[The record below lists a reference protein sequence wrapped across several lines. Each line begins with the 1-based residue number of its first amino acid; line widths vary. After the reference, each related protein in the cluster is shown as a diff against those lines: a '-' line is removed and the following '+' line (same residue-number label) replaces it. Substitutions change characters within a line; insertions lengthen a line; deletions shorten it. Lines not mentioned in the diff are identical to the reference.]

1 MKKQTQKKKGTIAVK
16 ICILVTAALILSNLI
31 SIILVVNNS
40 RILIRSSIQNNM
52 MSIAKT
58 SAELVSELVSNEMRI
73 HNNKSLS
80 YDEYARILKDTKLTG
95 VDSSYVYVV
104 SSDGTML
111 YHNTKDKVGKPVE
124 NSLINSLVTQIK
136 SGKQPEPAIVDYD
149 YNGVVKYAGYVI
161 LDNHDIVV
169 VSADENDALSGITR
183 ITRISGY
190 ILIGIIVVALIVAY
204 FFSRSIAR
212 PLSSLSRLIKE
223 IADGNL
229 NADFSKIKKSNDEIG
244 LITEEMQ
251 YMSSSLS
258 TIVEKIRTAGNTM
271 SKNSTDLNETSNQT
285 LSANDEI
292 SRAVQDV
299 AEGSTNMANAIADIN
314 NSLETMSLESEH
326 IDNSVTDIK
335 KQTTS
340 VQENSQ
346 SMNEKMHQMQES
358 SEIMDAGINEISA
371 RIGKV
376 NEIVDKVGQIISVI
390 EEISEQTNL
399 LSLNA
404 SIEAARAGEAGKGF
418 AVVAEEIRTLSDNT
432 GNELNNIREIIS
444 ELVNECDTCVNDSK
458 KIVEHNLKQKE
469 SINTVLKEFNELDAQ
484 ITLTADKADEI
495 KAQVDQMV
503 ELNNKITT
511 TSNNLADVSSTNA
524 AASEE
529 MNANIE
535 ELNAMMHNVT
545 NMAEEMQNQSN
556 ELNTALEYFK

>member
-1 MKKQTQKKKGTIAVK
+1 MKKQAQKKKGTIAVK
-16 ICILVTAALILSNLI
+16 ICILVIAALILSNLT
-31 SIILVVNNS
+31 SIILIVNNS
-40 RILIRSSIQNNM
+40 RILIRSSVKNNM
-52 MSIAKT
+52 MSMAKT
-58 SAELVSELVSNEMRI
+58 SAELVSNEMRI
-73 HNNKSLS
+73 NNNKSLS

-124 NSLINSLVTQIK
+124 NSLVNNLVTQIK
-136 SGKQPEPAIVDYD
+136 SGKQPEPATVDYD

-183 ITRISGY
+183 ITRIAGY
-190 ILIGIIVVALIVAY
+190 ILIGIIIVALIVAY

-251 YMSSSLS
+251 SMSSSLS

-335 KQTTS
+335 KQTAS

-444 ELVNECDTCVNDSK
+444 ELVNECDSCVNDSK

-495 KAQVDQMV
+495 KEQVDQMV
-503 ELNNKITT
+503 ALNNKITT

>member
-1 MKKQTQKKKGTIAVK
+1 MKKQAQKKKGTIAVK
-16 ICILVTAALILSNLI
+16 ICILVIAALILSNLT
-31 SIILVVNNS
+31 SMILIVNNS
-40 RILIRSSIQNNM
+40 RILIRTSVQNNM
-52 MSIAKT
+52 MSMAKT
-58 SAELVSELVSNEMRI
+58 SAELVSNEMRI
-73 HNNKSLS
+73 NNNKSLS

-124 NSLINSLVTQIK
+124 NSLINNLVTQIK

-161 LDNHDIVV
+161 LNNHDIVV

-190 ILIGIIVVALIVAY
+190 ILIGIIIVALIVAY

-251 YMSSSLS
+251 SMSSSLS

-285 LSANDEI
+285 LSANNEI

-335 KQTTS
+335 KQTGS

-346 SMNEKMHQMQES
+346 SMNERMHQMQES

-376 NEIVDKVGQIISVI
+376 NEIVDKVSQIISVI

-432 GNELNNIREIIS
+432 GNEL
-444 ELVNECDTCVNDSK
+444 DTCVNDSK
-458 KIVEHNLKQKE
+458 KIVEHNLEQKE

-495 KAQVDQMV
+495 KEQVDQMV

-545 NMAEEMQNQSN
+545 NMAEEMHNQSN

>member
-1 MKKQTQKKKGTIAVK
+1 MKKQAQKKKGTIAVK
-16 ICILVTAALILSNLI
+16 ICILVIAALILSNLT
-31 SIILVVNNS
+31 SMILIVNNS
-40 RILIRSSIQNNM
+40 RILIRSSVKNNM
-52 MSIAKT
+52 MNMAKT
-58 SAELVSELVSNEMRI
+58 SADLVSNEMRI
-73 HNNKSLS
+73 NNNKSLS

-124 NSLINSLVTQIK
+124 NSLVNSLVTQIK

-190 ILIGIIVVALIVAY
+190 ILIGIIIVALIVAY

-251 YMSSSLS
+251 SMSSSLS

-285 LSANDEI
+285 LSANNEI

-335 KQTTS
+335 KQTAS

-376 NEIVDKVGQIISVI
+376 NEIVDKVSQIISVI

-458 KIVEHNLKQKE
+458 KIVEHNLEQKE

-495 KAQVDQMV
+495 KEQVDQMV

>member
-1 MKKQTQKKKGTIAVK
+1 MKKQAQKKKVTIAVK
-16 ICILVTAALILSNLI
+16 ICILVIAALILSNLT
-31 SIILVVNNS
+31 SMILIVNNS
-40 RILIRSSIQNNM
+40 RILIRTSVQNNM
-52 MSIAKT
+52 MSMAKT
-58 SAELVSELVSNEMRI
+58 SAELVSNEMRI
-73 HNNKSLS
+73 NNNKSLS

-124 NSLINSLVTQIK
+124 NSLINNLVTQIK

-161 LDNHDIVV
+161 LNNHDIVV

-190 ILIGIIVVALIVAY
+190 ILIGIIIVALIVAY

-251 YMSSSLS
+251 SMSSSLS

-285 LSANDEI
+285 LSANNEI

-335 KQTTS
+335 KQTAS

-376 NEIVDKVGQIISVI
+376 NEIVDKVSQIISVI

-458 KIVEHNLKQKE
+458 KIVEHNLEQKE

-495 KAQVDQMV
+495 KEQVDQMV

>member
-1 MKKQTQKKKGTIAVK
+1 MKKQTQKKKVTIAVK

-58 SAELVSELVSNEMRI
+58 SAELVSNEMRI

>member
-31 SIILVVNNS
+31 SIILTVNNS
-40 RILIRSSIQNNM
+40 RILIRSSVKNNM
-52 MSIAKT
+52 MSMAKT
-58 SAELVSELVSNEMRI
+58 SAELVSNEMRI
-73 HNNKSLS
+73 NNNKSLS

-104 SSDGTML
+104 SSDGIML

-124 NSLINSLVTQIK
+124 NSLVNSLVTQIK

-183 ITRISGY
+183 ITRIAGY
-190 ILIGIIVVALIVAY
+190 ILIGIIIVALIVAY

-335 KQTTS
+335 KQTAS

-495 KAQVDQMV
+495 KEQVDQMV

-535 ELNAMMHNVT
+535 ELNAMMHSVT

>member
-1 MKKQTQKKKGTIAVK
+1 MKKRAQKKKGTIAVK
-16 ICILVTAALILSNLI
+16 ICILVIASLILSNLTSMVLI
-31 SIILVVNNS
+31 VNNS
-40 RILIRSSIQNNM
+40 RILIRTSVQNNM
-52 MSIAKT
+52 MNMAKT
-58 SAELVSELVSNEMRI
+58 SAELVSNEMRI
-73 HNNKSLS
+73 NNNKSLS

-124 NSLINSLVTQIK
+124 NSLINNLVTQIK

-190 ILIGIIVVALIVAY
+190 ILIGIIIVALIVAY

-251 YMSSSLS
+251 SMSSSLS

-285 LSANDEI
+285 LSANNEI

-335 KQTTS
+335 KQTAS

-376 NEIVDKVGQIISVI
+376 NEIVDKVSQIISVI

-458 KIVEHNLKQKE
+458 KIVEHNLEQKE

-495 KAQVDQMV
+495 KEQVDQMV

-545 NMAEEMQNQSN
+545 NMAEEMQNQSS

>member
-1 MKKQTQKKKGTIAVK
+1 MKKQAQKKKGPIAVK
-16 ICILVTAALILSNLI
+16 ICILVIAALILSNLT
-31 SIILVVNNS
+31 SMILIVNNS
-40 RILIRSSIQNNM
+40 RILIRTSVQNNM
-52 MSIAKT
+52 MSMAKT
-58 SAELVSELVSNEMRI
+58 SAELVSNEMRI
-73 HNNKSLS
+73 NNNKSLS

-124 NSLINSLVTQIK
+124 NSLINNLVTQIK

-190 ILIGIIVVALIVAY
+190 ILIGIIIVALIVAY

-251 YMSSSLS
+251 SMSSSLS

-285 LSANDEI
+285 LSANNEI

-335 KQTTS
+335 KQTAS

-376 NEIVDKVGQIISVI
+376 NEIVDKVSQIISVI

-458 KIVEHNLKQKE
+458 KIVEHNLEQKE

-495 KAQVDQMV
+495 KEQVDQMV

-545 NMAEEMQNQSN
+545 NMAEEMHNQSN

>member
-1 MKKQTQKKKGTIAVK
+1 MKKQAQKKKGTIAVK
-16 ICILVTAALILSNLI
+16 ICILVIAALILSNLT
-31 SIILVVNNS
+31 SMILIVNNS
-40 RILIRSSIQNNM
+40 RILIRTSVQNNM
-52 MSIAKT
+52 MSMAKT
-58 SAELVSELVSNEMRI
+58 SAELVSNEMRI
-73 HNNKSLS
+73 NNNKSLS

-124 NSLINSLVTQIK
+124 NSLINNLVTQIK

-190 ILIGIIVVALIVAY
+190 ILIGIIIVALIVAY

-212 PLSSLSRLIKE
+212 PLSTLSRLIKE

-251 YMSSSLS
+251 SMSSSLS

-285 LSANDEI
+285 LSANNEI

-335 KQTTS
+335 KQTAS

-376 NEIVDKVGQIISVI
+376 NEIVDKVSQIISVI

-404 SIEAARAGEAGKGF
+404 SIEAARAGEA
-418 AVVAEEIRTLSDNT
+418 
-432 GNELNNIREIIS
+432 
-444 ELVNECDTCVNDSK
+444 
-458 KIVEHNLKQKE
+458 
-469 SINTVLKEFNELDAQ
+469 
-484 ITLTADKADEI
+484 
-495 KAQVDQMV
+495 
-503 ELNNKITT
+503 
-511 TSNNLADVSSTNA
+511 
-524 AASEE
+524 
-529 MNANIE
+529 
-535 ELNAMMHNVT
+535 
-545 NMAEEMQNQSN
+545 
-556 ELNTALEYFK
+556 

>member
-1 MKKQTQKKKGTIAVK
+1 MKKQAQKKKGTIVVK
-16 ICILVTAALILSNLI
+16 ICILVIAALILSNLTSMVLI
-31 SIILVVNNS
+31 VNNS
-40 RILIRSSIQNNM
+40 RILIRTSVQNNM
-52 MSIAKT
+52 MNMAKT
-58 SAELVSELVSNEMRI
+58 SAELVSNEMRI
-73 HNNKSLS
+73 NNNKSLS

-124 NSLINSLVTQIK
+124 NSLINNLVTQIK

-190 ILIGIIVVALIVAY
+190 ILIGIIIVALIVAY

-251 YMSSSLS
+251 SMSSSLS

-271 SKNSTDLNETSNQT
+271 SKNSNDLNETSNQT
-285 LSANDEI
+285 LSANNEI

-335 KQTTS
+335 KQTAS

-376 NEIVDKVGQIISVI
+376 NEIVDKVSQIISVI

-458 KIVEHNLKQKE
+458 KIVEHNLEQKE

-495 KAQVDQMV
+495 KEQVDQMV

>member
-1 MKKQTQKKKGTIAVK
+1 MKKQAQKKKGTIAVK
-16 ICILVTAALILSNLI
+16 ICILVIAALILSNLT
-31 SIILVVNNS
+31 SMILIVNNS
-40 RILIRSSIQNNM
+40 RILIRTSVQNNM
-52 MSIAKT
+52 MNMAKT
-58 SAELVSELVSNEMRI
+58 SAELVSNEMRI
-73 HNNKSLS
+73 NNNKSLS

-124 NSLINSLVTQIK
+124 NSLVNSLVTQIK
-136 SGKQPEPAIVDYD
+136 SGKQPEPAIVDYY

-190 ILIGIIVVALIVAY
+190 ILIGIIIVALIVAY

-251 YMSSSLS
+251 SMSSSLS

-285 LSANDEI
+285 LSANNEI

-335 KQTTS
+335 KQTAS

-376 NEIVDKVGQIISVI
+376 NEIVDKVSQIISVI

-404 SIEAARAGEAGKGF
+404 SIEAAR
-418 AVVAEEIRTLSDNT
+418 VVAEEIRTLSDNT

-458 KIVEHNLKQKE
+458 KIVEHNLEQKE

-495 KAQVDQMV
+495 KEQVDQMV

>member
-1 MKKQTQKKKGTIAVK
+1 MKKQAQKKKGTIAVK
-16 ICILVTAALILSNLI
+16 ICILVIAALILSNLTSMVLI
-31 SIILVVNNS
+31 VNNS
-40 RILIRSSIQNNM
+40 RILIRTSVQNNM
-52 MSIAKT
+52 MSMAKT
-58 SAELVSELVSNEMRI
+58 SAELVSNEMRI
-73 HNNKSLS
+73 NNNKSLS

-124 NSLINSLVTQIK
+124 NSLINNLVTQIK

-190 ILIGIIVVALIVAY
+190 ILIGIIIVALIVAY

-251 YMSSSLS
+251 SMSSSLS

-285 LSANDEI
+285 LSANNEI

-335 KQTTS
+335 KQTAS

-358 SEIMDAGINEISA
+358 SEIMDADINEISA

-376 NEIVDKVGQIISVI
+376 NEIVDKVSQIISVI

-458 KIVEHNLKQKE
+458 KIVEHNLEQKE

-495 KAQVDQMV
+495 KEQVDQMV

-511 TSNNLADVSSTNA
+511 TSVLA
-524 AASEE
+524 
-529 MNANIE
+529 
-535 ELNAMMHNVT
+535 H
-545 NMAEEMQNQSN
+545 
-556 ELNTALEYFK
+556 

>member
-1 MKKQTQKKKGTIAVK
+1 MKKQAQKKKGTIAVK
-16 ICILVTAALILSNLI
+16 ICILVIVALILSNLT
-31 SIILVVNNS
+31 SMILIVNNS
-40 RILIRSSIQNNM
+40 KILIRSSVKNNM
-52 MSIAKT
+52 MNMVKT
-58 SAELVSELVSNEMRI
+58 SADLVSNEMRI
-73 HNNKSLS
+73 NNNKSLS

-124 NSLINSLVTQIK
+124 NSLVNNLVTQIK

-183 ITRISGY
+183 ITRIAGY
-190 ILIGIIVVALIVAY
+190 ILIGIIIVALIVAY

-251 YMSSSLS
+251 FMSSSLS

-285 LSANDEI
+285 LSANNEI

-335 KQTTS
+335 KQTAS

-458 KIVEHNLKQKE
+458 KIVEHNLEQKE

-545 NMAEEMQNQSN
+545 NMAEEMHNQSN

>member
-1 MKKQTQKKKGTIAVK
+1 MKKRAQKKKGTIAVK
-16 ICILVTAALILSNLI
+16 ICILVIAALILSNLTSMVLI
-31 SIILVVNNS
+31 VNNS
-40 RILIRSSIQNNM
+40 RILIRTSVQNNM
-52 MSIAKT
+52 MNMAKT
-58 SAELVSELVSNEMRI
+58 SAELVSNEMRI
-73 HNNKSLS
+73 NNNKSLS

-124 NSLINSLVTQIK
+124 NSLINNLVTQIK

-190 ILIGIIVVALIVAY
+190 ILIGIIIVALIVAY

-251 YMSSSLS
+251 SMSSSLS

-285 LSANDEI
+285 LSANNEI

-299 AEGSTNMANAIADIN
+299 AEGSTNMANAI
-314 NSLETMSLESEH
+314 MSLESEH

-335 KQTTS
+335 KQTAS

-376 NEIVDKVGQIISVI
+376 NEIVDKVSQIISVI

-458 KIVEHNLKQKE
+458 KIVEHNLEQKE

-495 KAQVDQMV
+495 KEQVDQMV

-556 ELNTALEYFK
+556 ELNNALEYFK

>member
-1 MKKQTQKKKGTIAVK
+1 
-16 ICILVTAALILSNLI
+16 
-31 SIILVVNNS
+31 
-40 RILIRSSIQNNM
+40 M
-52 MSIAKT
+52 MSMAKT
-58 SAELVSELVSNEMRI
+58 SAELVSNEMRI
-73 HNNKSLS
+73 NNNKSLS

-124 NSLINSLVTQIK
+124 NSLINNLVTQIK

-161 LDNHDIVV
+161 LNNHDIVV

-190 ILIGIIVVALIVAY
+190 ILIGIIIVALIVAY

-251 YMSSSLS
+251 SMSSSLS

-285 LSANDEI
+285 LSANNEI

-335 KQTTS
+335 KQTAS

-376 NEIVDKVGQIISVI
+376 NEIVDKVSQIISVI

-458 KIVEHNLKQKE
+458 KIVEHNLEQKE

-495 KAQVDQMV
+495 KEQVDQMV

-545 NMAEEMQNQSN
+545 NMAEEMHNQSN

>member
-1 MKKQTQKKKGTIAVK
+1 M
-16 ICILVTAALILSNLI
+16 
-31 SIILVVNNS
+31 
-40 RILIRSSIQNNM
+40 
-52 MSIAKT
+52 AKT
-58 SAELVSELVSNEMRI
+58 SAELVSNEMRV

-285 LSANDEI
+285 LSANNEI

-335 KQTTS
+335 KQTAS

-458 KIVEHNLKQKE
+458 KIVEHNLEQKE

>member
-1 MKKQTQKKKGTIAVK
+1 MY
-16 ICILVTAALILSNLI
+16 TAALILSNLI
-31 SIILVVNNS
+31 SIILIVNNS
-40 RILIRSSIQNNM
+40 RTLIRSSVKNNM
-52 MSIAKT
+52 MSMAKT
-58 SAELVSELVSNEMRI
+58 SAELVSNEMRI
-73 HNNKSLS
+73 NNNKSLS

-124 NSLINSLVTQIK
+124 NSLVNSLVTQIK

-183 ITRISGY
+183 ITRIAGY
-190 ILIGIIVVALIVAY
+190 ILIGIIIVALIVAY

-251 YMSSSLS
+251 FMSSSLS

-285 LSANDEI
+285 LSANNEI

-335 KQTTS
+335 KQTAS

-458 KIVEHNLKQKE
+458 KIVEHNLEQKE

>member
-1 MKKQTQKKKGTIAVK
+1 MKKQAQKKKDTIAVK
-16 ICILVTAALILSNLI
+16 ICILVIAALILSNLT
-31 SIILVVNNS
+31 SMILIVNNS
-40 RILIRSSIQNNM
+40 RILIRTSVQNNM
-52 MSIAKT
+52 MSMAKT
-58 SAELVSELVSNEMRI
+58 SAELVSNEMRI
-73 HNNKSLS
+73 NNNKSLS

-124 NSLINSLVTQIK
+124 NSLINNLVTQIK

-161 LDNHDIVV
+161 LNNHDIVV

-190 ILIGIIVVALIVAY
+190 ILIGIIIVALIVAY

-251 YMSSSLS
+251 SMSSSLS

-285 LSANDEI
+285 LSANNEI

-335 KQTTS
+335 KQTAS

-376 NEIVDKVGQIISVI
+376 NEIVDKVSQIISVI

-458 KIVEHNLKQKE
+458 KIVEHNLEQKE

-495 KAQVDQMV
+495 KEQVDQMV

-545 NMAEEMQNQSN
+545 NMAEEMHNQSN

>member
-1 MKKQTQKKKGTIAVK
+1 MKKQAQKKKCTISVK
-16 ICILVTAALILSNLI
+16 ICILVIAALILSNLT
-31 SIILVVNNS
+31 SMILIVNNS
-40 RILIRSSIQNNM
+40 RILIRTSVQNNM
-52 MSIAKT
+52 MSMAKT
-58 SAELVSELVSNEMRI
+58 SAELVSNEMRI
-73 HNNKSLS
+73 NNNKSLS

-124 NSLINSLVTQIK
+124 NSLINNLVTQIK

-190 ILIGIIVVALIVAY
+190 ILIGIIIVALIVAY

-251 YMSSSLS
+251 SMSSSLS

-285 LSANDEI
+285 LSANNEI

-335 KQTTS
+335 KQTAS

-376 NEIVDKVGQIISVI
+376 NEIVDKVSQIISVI

-458 KIVEHNLKQKE
+458 KIVEHNLEQKE

-495 KAQVDQMV
+495 KEQVDQMV

-545 NMAEEMQNQSN
+545 NMAEEMHNQSN

>member
-31 SIILVVNNS
+31 SIILIVNNS
-40 RILIRSSIQNNM
+40 RTLIRSSVKNNM
-52 MSIAKT
+52 MSMAKT
-58 SAELVSELVSNEMRI
+58 SAELVSNEMRI
-73 HNNKSLS
+73 NNNKSLS

-124 NSLINSLVTQIK
+124 NSLVNSLVTQIK

-183 ITRISGY
+183 ITRIAGY
-190 ILIGIIVVALIVAY
+190 ILIGIIIVALIVAY

-251 YMSSSLS
+251 FMSSSLS

-285 LSANDEI
+285 LSANNEI

-299 AEGSTNMANAIADIN
+299 AEGSTNRANAIADIN

-335 KQTTS
+335 KQTAS

-458 KIVEHNLKQKE
+458 KIVEHNLEQKE

>member
-1 MKKQTQKKKGTIAVK
+1 MKKQAQKKKGTIAVK
-16 ICILVTAALILSNLI
+16 ICILVIVALILSNLTSMVLI
-31 SIILVVNNS
+31 VNNS
-40 RILIRSSIQNNM
+40 RILIRTSVQNNM
-52 MSIAKT
+52 MNMAKT
-58 SAELVSELVSNEMRI
+58 SAELVSNEMRI
-73 HNNKSLS
+73 NNNKSLS

-124 NSLINSLVTQIK
+124 NNLINNLVTQIK
-136 SGKQPEPAIVDYD
+136 SGKQPEPATVDYD
-149 YNGVVKYAGYVI
+149 YNGVVKYAGYVV

-183 ITRISGY
+183 ITRIAGY

-212 PLSSLSRLIKE
+212 PLSSLSKLIKE

-251 YMSSSLS
+251 YMSNSLG

-285 LSANDEI
+285 LSANNEI

-335 KQTTS
+335 KQTAS

-376 NEIVDKVGQIISVI
+376 NEIVDKVSQIISVI

-458 KIVEHNLKQKE
+458 KIVEHNLEQKE

-495 KAQVDQMV
+495 KEQVDQMV

>member
-1 MKKQTQKKKGTIAVK
+1 MKKQAQKKKGNIAVK
-16 ICILVTAALILSNLI
+16 ICILVVAALILSNLI
-31 SIILVVNNS
+31 SIILIVNNS
-40 RILIRSSIQNNM
+40 RILIRSSVKNNM
-52 MSIAKT
+52 MNMAKT
-58 SAELVSELVSNEMRI
+58 SAELVSNEMRI
-73 HNNKSLS
+73 NNNKSLS

-111 YHNTKDKVGKPVE
+111 YHNTKEKVGKPVE
-124 NSLINSLVTQIK
+124 NNLVNSLVTQIK
-136 SGKQPEPAIVDYD
+136 SGKQPEPATVDYD

-183 ITRISGY
+183 ITRIAGY
-190 ILIGIIVVALIVAY
+190 ILIGIIIVALIVAY

-251 YMSSSLS
+251 SMSSSLS

-285 LSANDEI
+285 LSANNEI

-335 KQTTS
+335 KQTAS

-376 NEIVDKVGQIISVI
+376 NEIVDKVSQIISVI

-458 KIVEHNLKQKE
+458 KIVEHNLEQKE

-495 KAQVDQMV
+495 KEQVDQMV

>member
-1 MKKQTQKKKGTIAVK
+1 MKKQAQKKKGTIAAK
-16 ICILVTAALILSNLI
+16 ICILVIAALILSNLT
-31 SIILVVNNS
+31 SMILIVNNS
-40 RILIRSSIQNNM
+40 RILIRTSVQNNM
-52 MSIAKT
+52 MSMAKT
-58 SAELVSELVSNEMRI
+58 SAELVSNEMRI
-73 HNNKSLS
+73 NNNKSLS

-124 NSLINSLVTQIK
+124 NSLINNLVTQIK

-161 LDNHDIVV
+161 LNNHDIVV

-190 ILIGIIVVALIVAY
+190 ILIGIIIVALIVAY

-251 YMSSSLS
+251 SMSSSLS

-285 LSANDEI
+285 LSANNEI

-335 KQTTS
+335 KQTAS

-376 NEIVDKVGQIISVI
+376 NEIVDKVSQIISVI

-458 KIVEHNLKQKE
+458 KIVEHNLEQKE

-495 KAQVDQMV
+495 KEQVDQMV

-545 NMAEEMQNQSN
+545 NMAEEMHNQSN

>member
-31 SIILVVNNS
+31 SIILIVNNS
-40 RILIRSSIQNNM
+40 RTLIRSSVKNNM
-52 MSIAKT
+52 MSMAKT
-58 SAELVSELVSNEMRI
+58 SAELVSNEMRI
-73 HNNKSLS
+73 NNNKSLS

-124 NSLINSLVTQIK
+124 NSLVNSLVTQIK
-136 SGKQPEPAIVDYD
+136 SGKQPEPAIYD

-183 ITRISGY
+183 ITRIAGY
-190 ILIGIIVVALIVAY
+190 ILIGIIIVALIVAY

-229 NADFSKIKKSNDEIG
+229 NADFSKIKKSNDENG
-244 LITEEMQ
+244 LITEEKQ
-251 YMSSSLS
+251 SKSSSLS

-285 LSANDEI
+285 LSANNEI

-335 KQTTS
+335 KQTAS

-376 NEIVDKVGQIISVI
+376 NEIVDKVSQIISVI

-458 KIVEHNLKQKE
+458 KIVEHNLEQKE

>member
-1 MKKQTQKKKGTIAVK
+1 MKKQTQKKKGTITVK

-31 SIILVVNNS
+31 SIILIVNNS
-40 RILIRSSIQNNM
+40 RTLIRSSVKNNM
-52 MSIAKT
+52 MSMAKT
-58 SAELVSELVSNEMRI
+58 SAELVSNEMRI
-73 HNNKSLS
+73 NNNKSLS

-95 VDSSYVYVV
+95 VDSSYVYIV

-183 ITRISGY
+183 ITRIAGY
-190 ILIGIIVVALIVAY
+190 ILIGIIIVALIVAY

-251 YMSSSLS
+251 SMSSSLS

-285 LSANDEI
+285 LSANNEI

-335 KQTTS
+335 KQTAS

-376 NEIVDKVGQIISVI
+376 NEIVDKVSQIISVI

-458 KIVEHNLKQKE
+458 KIVEHNLEQKE

>member
-1 MKKQTQKKKGTIAVK
+1 MKKRAQKKKGTIAVK
-16 ICILVTAALILSNLI
+16 ICILVIVALILSNLT
-31 SIILVVNNS
+31 SMILIVNNS
-40 RILIRSSIQNNM
+40 RILIRTSVQNNM
-52 MSIAKT
+52 MSMAKT
-58 SAELVSELVSNEMRI
+58 SAELVSNEMRI
-73 HNNKSLS
+73 NNNKSLS

-124 NSLINSLVTQIK
+124 NSLINNLVTQIK

-190 ILIGIIVVALIVAY
+190 ILIGIIIVALIVAY

-251 YMSSSLS
+251 SMSSSLS

-285 LSANDEI
+285 LSANNEI

-335 KQTTS
+335 KQTAS

-376 NEIVDKVGQIISVI
+376 NEIVDKVSQIISVI

-458 KIVEHNLKQKE
+458 KIVEHNLEQKE

-495 KAQVDQMV
+495 KEQVDQMV

>member
-1 MKKQTQKKKGTIAVK
+1 MKKQAQKKKGTIAVK
-16 ICILVTAALILSNLI
+16 ICIHVIAALILSNLT
-31 SIILVVNNS
+31 SMILIVNNS
-40 RILIRSSIQNNM
+40 RILIRTSVQNNM
-52 MSIAKT
+52 MSMAKT
-58 SAELVSELVSNEMRI
+58 SAELVSNEMRI
-73 HNNKSLS
+73 NNNKSLS

-124 NSLINSLVTQIK
+124 NSLINNLVTQIK

-161 LDNHDIVV
+161 LNNHDIVV

-190 ILIGIIVVALIVAY
+190 ILIGIIIVALIVAY

-251 YMSSSLS
+251 SMSSSLS

-285 LSANDEI
+285 LSANNEI

-335 KQTTS
+335 KQTAS

-376 NEIVDKVGQIISVI
+376 NEIVDKVSQIISVI

-458 KIVEHNLKQKE
+458 KIVEHNLEQKE

-495 KAQVDQMV
+495 KEQVDQMV

-545 NMAEEMQNQSN
+545 NMAEEMHNQSN